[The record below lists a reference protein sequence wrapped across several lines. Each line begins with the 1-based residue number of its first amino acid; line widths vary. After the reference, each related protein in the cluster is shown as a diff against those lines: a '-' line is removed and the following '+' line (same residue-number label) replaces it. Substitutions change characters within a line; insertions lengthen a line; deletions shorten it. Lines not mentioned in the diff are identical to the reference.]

1 MALEYKQIQGGKF
14 NRLNVPDS
22 EKGRGAKYYVDNCK
36 AILSSYFSNDMVMGI
51 NYVNGLAVNRLYASG
66 KVDMTRI
73 KPKDNNTLPSNAAWD
88 DDISNKLNRSNVR
101 DLKEGWNLV
110 DWDTYSSPAPKLLS
124 VLEDQALAV
133 DYNVSAEVID
143 PISKDEELDKKWRT
157 MATAKMVDLQQKV
170 ANFSGVPMSEQMILP
185 ESNEELEM
193 IALAGG
199 FKHRHAIATQN
210 ALKNVFEY
218 SRWNFDRE
226 RWISDMWC
234 SQYVCA
240 LCNVD
245 PVSGQLTT
253 EYVDPENATI
263 QYSEYPDHRDSEYGS
278 VWFYKSISELM
289 AMGLTTEQI
298 KEVAKVWSGAIGS
311 NGLKSNSNIDDL
323 IGTKA
328 QVARC
333 FWVDVTN
340 GRRTI
345 MEASYIVGTE
355 IVYNEGLSQVQGR
368 WNNSLDVHLPLIVI
382 KRNKAPLMELMRSW
396 IDLFIIGEKKL
407 ELAIKK
413 ARPNGMAINVA
424 MLNNSAAG
432 MSGNAMDFIKMFGDT
447 RLLPYMQSVTG
458 QYGGGAVTPIMP
470 ISGDVG
476 PLFDNAIATMER
488 AIAGLYEVTGL
499 NPQILSAILPVGSR
513 TATEASYQMAQ
524 TNAVIR
530 PYIYQLQQL
539 KERIAIVT
547 KSRMRTQAQNPSKF
561 KNTYKYLLSEADMDA
576 LILEASRQGE
586 CRLKMVVKP
595 TDQFRAEMK
604 AQVSQLVQLGALRA
618 DDEMYIAEMLNQG
631 VDLPLVRMYIGYRAK
646 KMADEQHQRV
656 IEQQQA
662 QAQGNIAFEQAQA
675 QTATNKVQQEGQIK
689 GTIEAMKV
697 GEQMKN
703 NIAMEQ
709 EKRKTI
715 MVQALANVLQ
725 KIEDQTQLQA
735 LMGGGVNE

>member
-1 MALEYKQIQGGKF
+1 MALEHRQIQGGKF
-14 NRLNVPDS
+14 NRHNVPDS
-22 EKGRGAKYYVDNCK
+22 DKGRGAKYYVENCK
-36 AILSSYFSNDMVMGI
+36 AILSSYYSNDMVMGM
-51 NYVNGLAVNRLYASG
+51 NYVNGLTLNRLYASG
-66 KVDMTRI
+66 KVDMDRI
-73 KPKDNNTLPSNAAWD
+73 KPKDNNTLPVNAAWD
-88 DDISNKLNRSNVR
+88 DDISKKLNRSNVR
-101 DLKEGWNLV
+101 DLKEGWNMV

-143 PISKDEELDKKWRT
+143 PVSREEELDKKWRT

-210 ALKNVFEY
+210 ALKSVFEY

-245 PVSGQLTT
+245 PKSGQIMT
-253 EYVDPENATI
+253 EYADPENSTI
-263 QYSEYPDHRDSEYGS
+263 QYSEYPDHRDSEYGA
-278 VWFYKSISELM
+278 VWFYKSLSELL

-298 KEVAKVWSGAIGS
+298 KEVAKVWSSAVGNKS
-311 NGLKSNSNIDDL
+311 LKSDSGIEDL
-323 IGTKA
+323 IGTKC

-345 MEASYIVGTE
+345 MEASYVVGTD
-355 IVYNEGLSQVQGR
+355 IVYNEGVSQVQGR
-368 WNNSLDVHLPLIVI
+368 WNNGLDVHLPLIVI

-396 IDLFIIGEKKL
+396 IDLFVVGEKKL

-432 MSGNAMDFIKMFGDT
+432 LSGNAMDFIKMFGDT

-476 PLFDNAIATMER
+476 TLFENAIVTMER

-539 KERIAIVT
+539 KERIATVT
-547 KSRMRTQAQNPSKF
+547 KSRMRTQAQNPSTF
-561 KNTYKYLLSEADMDA
+561 KETYKYILSNADMDA

-604 AQVSQLVQLGALRA
+604 AQVSQLVQLGTLRA
-618 DDEMYIAEMLNQG
+618 DDEMYISEMLNQG

-646 KMADEQHQRV
+646 KMSDEQHQRA

-662 QAQGNIAFEQAQA
+662 QAEGNIRFEQAQA
-675 QTATNKVQQEGQIK
+675 QTATMKVQQEGQIK
-689 GTIEAMKV
+689 GTVEAMKI
-697 GEQMKN
+697 GEQLKN
-703 NIAMEQ
+703 NVAMEQ

-715 MVQALANVLQ
+715 AVQALANILQ
-725 KIEDQTQLQA
+725 KIEDQTQLQS
-735 LMGGGVNE
+735 LIGGAVNE

>member
-22 EKGRGAKYYVDNCK
+22 DKGRGAKYYVDNCK

-263 QYSEYPDHRDSEYGS
+263 QYSEYPDHRDSEYGA

-561 KNTYKYLLSEADMDA
+561 KNTYKYLLAEADMDA

-689 GTIEAMKV
+689 GTVEAMKV

>member
-1 MALEYKQIQGGKF
+1 MALEYRQIQGGRF
-14 NRLNVPDS
+14 NRHNVPDS
-22 EKGRGAKYYVDNCK
+22 DKGRGAKYYVDNCK
-36 AILSSYFSNDMVMGI
+36 AILSSYYSNDMVMGV
-51 NYVNGLAVNRLYASG
+51 NYVNGLTLNRLYASG
-66 KVDMTRI
+66 KVDMDRI
-73 KPKDNNTLPSNAAWD
+73 KPKDNNTLPANAAWD
-88 DDISNKLNRSNVR
+88 DDISKKLNRSNVR

-143 PISKDEELDKKWRT
+143 PVSREEELDKKWRT

-170 ANFSGVPMSEQMILP
+170 ANFSGVPMSEQIILP

-210 ALKNVFEY
+210 ALKSVFEY

-245 PVSGQLTT
+245 PKSGQVMT
-253 EYVDPENATI
+253 EYADPENVTI
-263 QYSEYPDHRDSEYGS
+263 QYSEYPDHRDSEYGA
-278 VWFYKSISELM
+278 VWFYKSLSELL

-298 KEVAKVWSGAIGS
+298 KEVAKVWSSAIGNKS
-311 NGLKSNSNIDDL
+311 LKSDSGVEDL
-323 IGTKA
+323 IGTKC

-333 FWVDVTN
+333 FWIDVTN
-340 GRRTI
+340 GRRTV
-345 MEASYIVGTE
+345 MEASYVVGTD
-355 IVYNEGLSQVQGR
+355 IVYNEGVSQVQGR
-368 WNNSLDVHLPLIVI
+368 WNNALDVHLPLIVI

-396 IDLFIIGEKKL
+396 IDLFVIGEKKL

-432 MSGNAMDFIKMFGDT
+432 LSGNAMDFIKMFGDT

-476 PLFDNAIATMER
+476 TLFENAIVTMER

-539 KERIAIVT
+539 KERIATVT

-561 KNTYKYLLSEADMDA
+561 KDTYKYILSNADMDA

-604 AQVSQLVQLGALRA
+604 AQVSQLVQLGMLRA

-646 KMADEQHQRV
+646 KMADEQHQRT

-662 QAQGNIAFEQAQA
+662 QAEGNIRFEQAQA
-675 QTATNKVQQEGQIK
+675 QTAAMKVQQEGQIK
-689 GTIEAMKV
+689 GTVEAMKV
-697 GEQMKN
+697 GEQLKN
-703 NIAMEQ
+703 NMAMEQ

-715 MVQALANVLQ
+715 AVQALANILQ
-725 KIEDQTQLQA
+725 KIEDQTQLQS
-735 LMGGGVNE
+735 LIGGAINE

>member
-432 MSGNAMDFIKMFGDT
+432 MSGNTMDFIKMFGDT

-561 KNTYKYLLSEADMDA
+561 KNTYKYLLAEADMDA

-595 TDQFRAEMK
+595 TDQFRADMK

-689 GTIEAMKV
+689 GTVEAMKV

>member
-1 MALEYKQIQGGKF
+1 MALEHRQIQGGKF
-14 NRLNVPDS
+14 NRHNVPDS
-22 EKGRGAKYYVDNCK
+22 DKGRGAKYYVENCK
-36 AILSSYFSNDMVMGI
+36 AILSSYYSNDMVMGM
-51 NYVNGLAVNRLYASG
+51 NYVNGLTLNRLYASG
-66 KVDMTRI
+66 KVDMDRI
-73 KPKDNNTLPSNAAWD
+73 KPKDNNTLPVNAAWD
-88 DDISNKLNRSNVR
+88 DDISKKLNRSNVR
-101 DLKEGWNLV
+101 DLKEGWNMV

-143 PISKDEELDKKWRT
+143 PVSREEELDKKWRT

-210 ALKNVFEY
+210 ALKSVFEY

-245 PVSGQLTT
+245 PKSGQIMT
-253 EYVDPENATI
+253 EYADPENSTI
-263 QYSEYPDHRDSEYGS
+263 QYSEYPDHRDSEYGA
-278 VWFYKSISELM
+278 VWFYKSLSELL

-298 KEVAKVWSGAIGS
+298 KEVAKVWSSAVGNKS
-311 NGLKSNSNIDDL
+311 LKSDSGVEDL
-323 IGTKA
+323 IGTKC

-345 MEASYIVGTE
+345 MEASYVVGTD
-355 IVYNEGLSQVQGR
+355 IVYNEGVSQVQGR
-368 WNNSLDVHLPLIVI
+368 WNNGLDVHLPLIVI

-396 IDLFIIGEKKL
+396 IDLFVVGEKKL

-432 MSGNAMDFIKMFGDT
+432 LSGNAMDFIKMFGDT

-476 PLFDNAIATMER
+476 TLFENAIVTMER

-539 KERIAIVT
+539 KERIATVT

-561 KNTYKYLLSEADMDA
+561 KETYKYILSNADMDA

-604 AQVSQLVQLGALRA
+604 AQVSQLVQLGMLRA
-618 DDEMYIAEMLNQG
+618 DDEMYISEMLNQG

-646 KMADEQHQRV
+646 KMSDEQHQRA

-662 QAQGNIAFEQAQA
+662 QAEGNIRFEQAQA
-675 QTATNKVQQEGQIK
+675 QTATMKVQQEGQIK
-689 GTIEAMKV
+689 GTVEAMKI
-697 GEQMKN
+697 GEQLKN
-703 NIAMEQ
+703 NVAMEQ

-715 MVQALANVLQ
+715 AVQALANILQ
-725 KIEDQTQLQA
+725 KIEDQTQLQS
-735 LMGGGVNE
+735 LIGGAVNE